1 MGCRRGATEH
11 IRRRTRPTHFRLDQ
25 FLGSTPREGNF
36 TSPRLWLR
44 NSVGETPKCCRKARE
59 NASFAEEARGA
70 ARATLAPAPN
80 WEHLGESQP

>member
-11 IRRRTRPTHFRLDQ
+11 MRRRTDRDEDITKRA
-25 FLGSTPREGNF
+25 TPRERNF
-36 TSPRLWLR
+36 TSPRSWLR